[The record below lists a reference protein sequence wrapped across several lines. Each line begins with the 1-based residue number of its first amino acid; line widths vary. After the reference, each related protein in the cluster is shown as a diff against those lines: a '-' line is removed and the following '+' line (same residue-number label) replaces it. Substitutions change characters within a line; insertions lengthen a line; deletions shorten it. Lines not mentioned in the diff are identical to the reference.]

1 MSGNSNILLCGS
13 MKTNQVQI
21 NNIKPGDILYH
32 GKYFIVLNNVLIDLF
47 GFAYRLTVLN
57 ALGHVI
63 VVICDNDQYYD
74 LPVV

>member
-1 MSGNSNILLCGS
+1 MNTIR
-13 MKTNQVQI
+13 TQI
-21 NNIKPGDILYH
+21 NNIKPGDIIYH
-32 GKYFIVLNNVLIDLF
+32 SKCFIYCFIVLNNVLIDLF